1 MTGAL
6 LSEVKSD
13 NGFDEFFET
22 APQLF
27 AQLHEVYRQHGFEA
41 GYARAVRDQ
50 LASLVL
56 FTEDFLRHEPDIQ
69 TTSRQLV
76 YRFVAHL
83 QSQLVRLSP
92 EEKTNR
98 LRSA

>member
-1 MTGAL
+1 MSAAL
-6 LSEVKSD
+6 LTQEKSSD
-13 NGFDEFFET
+13 GFDDFFDN

-50 LASLVL
+50 LSSMVL

-69 TTSRQLV
+69 SNSRQLV

-83 QSQLVRLSP
+83 QAQLSRLSP
-92 EEKTNR
+92 EKKANF